1 MWRDPW
7 KGSWGLPF
15 IWTALPDYGVN
26 SDTFSIRLLPISL
39 TLKNVF
45 LQGDQGIKGNLSEIQ
60 GIPFEAPPLSP
71 VPESMRETFDP
82 ATQAIGVGYTPEG
95 LDQNPAFYELLQ
107 EAAFKTAPE
116 PHIKE
121 WLVKRA
127 HRRYG
132 LTAMDADVKQAWYD
146 LGLSGYGPLPNRS
159 VAPVSARCLSLQ
171 IHRRL

>member
-1 MWRDPW
+1 M
-7 KGSWGLPF
+7 S
-15 IWTALPDYGVN
+15 
-26 SDTFSIRLLPISL
+26 S
-39 TLKNVF
+39 
-45 LQGDQGIKGNLSEIQ
+45 QGDQGIKGNLSEIQ

-82 ATQAIGVGYTPEG
+82 ATQAVGVGYTPEG

-116 PHIKE
+116 PHIKA

-159 VAPVSARCLSLQ
+159 VAHPFLLAAFHSKFIGDCSTLRVSRSLN
-171 IHRRL
+171 HFR